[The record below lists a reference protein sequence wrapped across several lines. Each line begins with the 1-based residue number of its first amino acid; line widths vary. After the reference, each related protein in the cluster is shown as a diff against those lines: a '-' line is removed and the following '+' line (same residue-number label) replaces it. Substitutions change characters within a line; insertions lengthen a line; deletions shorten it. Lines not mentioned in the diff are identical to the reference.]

1 MAKGLKIVTVPS
13 PILRKKSQSVELTP
27 PVKKLVK
34 RMRHTL
40 FTGQDLTGLGLS
52 APQVGY
58 NWRIFLTINKNQEN
72 FLPLRIFINPQIVEK
87 SKEIITGVPN
97 SEFPY
102 EGCLSIPDIYGLVD
116 RHEWIKVRY
125 LTLEE
130 NKLVSKEEKFNDLLS
145 VVIQHEYDHLE
156 GILFVDRTIT
166 QGHQLFKLARRQGKE
181 VLIPL
186 EEKLNILQLKKSK
199 VS

>member
-1 MAKGLKIVTVPS
+1 MAQGLKIVTVPN

-27 PVKKLVK
+27 QVKKLIK
-34 RMRHTL
+34 RMQHTL

-58 NWRIFLTINKNQEN
+58 NWRIFLTIQKDQKK
-72 FLPLRIFINPQIVEK
+72 FLPLRVFINPQIVEK
-87 SKEIITGVPN
+87 SKEMITGVPN

-116 RHEWIKVRY
+116 RHKWVRVKY
-125 LTLEE
+125 LTLE
-130 NKLVSKEEKFNDLLS
+130 NGQLVPKEEKFDGLLS
-145 VVIQHEYDHLE
+145 VVVQHEYDHLE
-156 GILFVDRTIT
+156 GILFVDRTVT
-166 QGHQLFKLARRQGKE
+166 QGHQLFRLVRRQSKE
-181 VLIPL
+181 VLVPL

-199 VS
+199 IS